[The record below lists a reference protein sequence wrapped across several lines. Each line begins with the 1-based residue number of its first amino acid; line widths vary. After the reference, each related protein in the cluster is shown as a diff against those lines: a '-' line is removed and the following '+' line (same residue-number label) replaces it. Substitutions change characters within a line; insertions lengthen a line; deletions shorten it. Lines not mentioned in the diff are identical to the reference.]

1 MLRGNFIKQPA
12 GMLKEIFLPV
22 SFINDI
28 FQSTDV
34 SHFAFH
40 SFVFRKIA
48 VQYYTGLY
56 IEKLSIVGQIMGR
69 HPLCWTF

>member
-1 MLRGNFIKQPA
+1 
-12 GMLKEIFLPV
+12 MLKEIFLPV

-56 IEKLSIVGQIMGR
+56 IEKLFNCWADHGQTSVMLDFLI
-69 HPLCWTF
+69 F